1 MNFQYLSEFDCT
13 LVLDDVPVLA
23 EVVHSHVAASFVL
36 GALQIGLK

>member
-13 LVLDDVPVLA
+13 LVSDDVPVLA
-23 EVVHSHVAASFVL
+23 EVVNSDVAASLIL